1 MTDRE
6 HIQPLLTVA
15 RRYWLEQA
23 TQAEIAAEIGY
34 SRSMVSRLLD
44 EARRRGIITFT
55 VQHPL
60 ERAIEL
66 EDALTRTFGLT
77 CARVAMSND
86 NATAD
91 EVARMAADLVTTYM
105 HPDSVIALS
114 NGRGVASVVHAMT
127 PIRRPGAT
135 VVQAIGG
142 TAKGNLLL
150 DSPEL
155 CRQLAERIGCAYR
168 VMPAPVLVSNPQAAA
183 ALKAEER
190 RHQRPLLLVVGARGE
205 PRPEGRLGPGP
216 VDRGVAHHTDDGGG
230 RLEVVARL
238 RELRPHRAR
247 HARVLRRD
255 RADELLPRGELRD
268 HQDREHQSYKRAR
281 LDNNWRNVVRQKD
294 GGTSGHRHKR
304 ADIYAAKK
312 ARPLPAR
319 KPKDD
324 TALRN
329 PAADTLKAS
338 TQSQQNS
345 AEKHQKSYAEVLRS
359 HANGSGP
366 SDNLDTP
373 VQQKTPAQQKIP
385 AHQKAQVPVAQSPPQ
400 AATKQISKSLAAL
413 TLSPELADVHAVT
426 RLQKAGWPHSSRPS
440 MQNVASPNGK
450 GRQQVLNKHQD
461 IWRSGRESKVDVD
474 RNGAMEDSNAL
485 DIEIRVEYMGSKK

>member
-6 HIQPLLTVA
+6 HIQTLLTVA

-155 CRQLAERIGCAYR
+155 CRQLAERIGCA
-168 VMPAPVLVSNPQAAA
+168 S
-183 ALKAEER
+183 
-190 RHQRPLLLVVGARGE
+190 
-205 PRPEGRLGPGP
+205 
-216 VDRGVAHHTDDGGG
+216 T
-230 RLEVVARL
+230 L
-238 RELRPHRAR
+238 R
-247 HARVLRRD
+247 
-255 RADELLPRGELRD
+255 
-268 HQDREHQSYKRAR
+268 
-281 LDNNWRNVVRQKD
+281 
-294 GGTSGHRHKR
+294 
-304 ADIYAAKK
+304 
-312 ARPLPAR
+312 
-319 KPKDD
+319 
-324 TALRN
+324 
-329 PAADTLKAS
+329 
-338 TQSQQNS
+338 
-345 AEKHQKSYAEVLRS
+345 
-359 HANGSGP
+359 
-366 SDNLDTP
+366 
-373 VQQKTPAQQKIP
+373 
-385 AHQKAQVPVAQSPPQ
+385 
-400 AATKQISKSLAAL
+400 
-413 TLSPELADVHAVT
+413 
-426 RLQKAGWPHSSRPS
+426 
-440 MQNVASPNGK
+440 
-450 GRQQVLNKHQD
+450 
-461 IWRSGRESKVDVD
+461 
-474 RNGAMEDSNAL
+474 
-485 DIEIRVEYMGSKK
+485 

>member
-6 HIQPLLTVA
+6 HIQTLLTVA

-183 ALKAEER
+183 ALKAEESVGMTIAMAS
-190 RHQRPLLLVVGARGE
+190 HADILVTGVGTVGMHS
-205 PRPEGRLGPGP
+205 
-216 VDRGVAHHTDDGGG
+216 VAPIFDHVMSERAHT
-230 RLEVVARL
+230 
-238 RELRPHRAR
+238 
-247 HARVLRRD
+247 
-255 RADELLPRGELRD
+255 ELLSRGAVGHICGHHVDTRGRHIDADFCQGLMAVPLDRIPSITHVIVSAFGSEKVPALTAILRGKWVTD
-268 HQDREHQSYKRAR
+268 LVTDIATAR
-281 LDNNWRNVVRQKD
+281 
-294 GGTSGHRHKR
+294 
-304 ADIYAAKK
+304 
-312 ARPLPAR
+312 
-319 KPKDD
+319 
-324 TALRN
+324 
-329 PAADTLKAS
+329 
-338 TQSQQNS
+338 
-345 AEKHQKSYAEVLRS
+345 
-359 HANGSGP
+359 
-366 SDNLDTP
+366 
-373 VQQKTPAQQKIP
+373 
-385 AHQKAQVPVAQSPPQ
+385 
-400 AATKQISKSLAAL
+400 AAL
-413 TLSPELADVHAVT
+413 GH
-426 RLQKAGWPHSSRPS
+426 
-440 MQNVASPNGK
+440 
-450 GRQQVLNKHQD
+450 
-461 IWRSGRESKVDVD
+461 
-474 RNGAMEDSNAL
+474 L
-485 DIEIRVEYMGSKK
+485 D